1 MLLALVLVW
10 APVLP
15 AFAMMV
21 KAGDVH
27 AVHATHDGHHANMS
41 NLATTKQAPCTQH
54 DDCNGQCC
62 DFCAQC
68 FGGVSMVLSD
78 GTRPHLVQTSILT
91 EPHPRL
97 LAAFLDRPPRIISL

>member
-1 MLLALVLVW
+1 MLLALVLAW

-15 AFAMMV
+15 VFAMMV

-27 AVHATHDGHHANMS
+27 AAHATHDGHHENVS
-41 NLATTKQAPCTQH
+41 GLATTKQSPCTQH

-68 FGGVSMVLSD
+68 FGAVSMVLPD
-78 GTRPHLVQTSILT
+78 DAPPHPVQTSILT
-91 EPHPRL
+91 EPHPRI
-97 LAAFLDRPPRIISL
+97 LAVSLERPPRILSL